1 MINILLMTGPDVI
14 NMDNINRILEIIL
27 SVVGTLFLAICTYA
41 FKVAKR
47 NGIVR
52 ELANIMGE
60 YIDTLIY
67 ETKNEIAMWEE
78 RKPDNSYK
86 YQLEPDMRQMILK
99 RLKSRLEHL
108 ELLSKRYHKQDRDN
122 IK

>member
-1 MINILLMTGPDVI
+1 MDSSLINV
-14 NMDNINRILEIIL
+14 DNINRILEIVL
-27 SVVGTLFLAICTYA
+27 SAIATLFAAACVYVGKL
-41 FKVAKR
+41 AKR

-60 YIDTLIY
+60 YIDTLII

-78 RKPDNSYK
+78 RKTDNSYK
-86 YQLEPDMRQMILK
+86 YQLEPDIRQMILK
-99 RLKSRLEHL
+99 RLKNRLEHL

>member
-1 MINILLMTGPDVI
+1 MIDSLDNI
-14 NMDNINRILEIIL
+14 DNINRILEIVL
-27 SVVGTLFLAICTYA
+27 SAIATLFAAACVYA
-41 FKVAKR
+41 GKLAKR

-60 YIDTLIY
+60 YIDTLII

-86 YQLEPDMRQMILK
+86 YQLEPDIREMLLS
-99 RLKSRLEHL
+99 RLRSRLEHL
-108 ELLSKRYHKQDRDN
+108 EMLSVRYHKQDREK
-122 IK
+122 I

>member
-1 MINILLMTGPDVI
+1 MSPDIINLDIA
-14 NMDNINRILEIIL
+14 NRVLEAVL
-27 SVVGTLFLAICTYA
+27 SVVATLFIGISTYA
-41 FKVAKR
+41 FKVSKR

-60 YIDTLIY
+60 YIDTLII

-86 YQLEPDMRQMILK
+86 YQLEPDIREMLLS
-99 RLKSRLEHL
+99 RLRSRLEHL
-108 ELLSKRYHKQDRDN
+108 EMLSVRYHKQDREK
-122 IK
+122 I